1 MTREKNIDCKVFV
14 IVEFIK
20 DMKWTFTCI
29 VPERKHT
36 VAIIMEHLR
45 KQINGPL
52 TLFLAE
58 NKRLLNPN
66 KVVGELYEENYNRED
81 KMLYIMALL
90 SNPY

>member
-1 MTREKNIDCKVFV
+1 
-14 IVEFIK
+14 
-20 DMKWTFTCI
+20 
-29 VPERKHT
+29 
-36 VAIIMEHLR
+36 MEHLR

-58 NKRLLNPN
+58 NKLILNPN

-90 SNPY
+90 SNPYWFAMISQLIYFLHFSYNCISIKKLKYLFACLWNIFNEI

>member
-1 MTREKNIDCKVFV
+1 
-14 IVEFIK
+14 
-20 DMKWTFTCI
+20 
-29 VPERKHT
+29 
-36 VAIIMEHLR
+36 MEHLR